1 MWRLAM
7 HAALLP
13 PGDPQTLR
21 QQLLAAAVLNLMG
34 HCKLR
39 GGAALLAEYQKAAIA
54 LTVSLEAQ
62 VGIPHLTALRLCAC
76 QAVQKKT
83 LLYQYILPQA
93 PSPSPSPPHTP
104 THKIYLHLN
113 LNDIATGTPFEP
125 ECCCH

>member
-21 QQLLAAAVLNLMG
+21 QQLLAATVLNLMG

-76 QAVQKKT
+76 QAVKRDAFISVYPPPGPIPVS
-83 LLYQYILPQA
+83 L
-93 PSPSPSPPHTP
+93 PSPRTYAQNIPAPKLERHSNRNTVR
-104 THKIYLHLN
+104 T
-113 LNDIATGTPFEP
+113 
-125 ECCCH
+125 